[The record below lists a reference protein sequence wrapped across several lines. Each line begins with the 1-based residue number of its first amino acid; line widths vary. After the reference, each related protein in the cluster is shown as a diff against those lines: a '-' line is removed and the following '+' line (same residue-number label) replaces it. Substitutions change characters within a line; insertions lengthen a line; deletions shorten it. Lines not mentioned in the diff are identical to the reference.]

1 MSNGL
6 YCFMTNLFDKVELL
20 CGRVYF
26 KASLIIWY
34 IPREISEKRVDA
46 ALIRHCFD
54 HFKGLRDVDP
64 PSQKYLV
71 CEGNT

>member
-1 MSNGL
+1 
-6 YCFMTNLFDKVELL
+6 MTNLFDKVELL
-20 CGRVYF
+20 CGQVYF

-34 IPREISEKRVDA
+34 KPREISEKRVDA

-54 HFKGLRDVDP
+54 HIKGQRDADP
-64 PSQKYLV
+64 SSQKHLV